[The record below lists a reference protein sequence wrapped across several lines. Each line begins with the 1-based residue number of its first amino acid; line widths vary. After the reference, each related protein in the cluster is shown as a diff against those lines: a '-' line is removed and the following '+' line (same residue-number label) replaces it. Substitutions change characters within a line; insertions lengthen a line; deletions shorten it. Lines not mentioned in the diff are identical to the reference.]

1 MFAITN
7 SAGLFGM
14 NAFSVTVEAEV
25 SKGRPNFIV
34 SGLPDMG
41 VRESCDRVRSAVNSI
56 HIPFPNGKVL
66 VNLAPA
72 DVKKSGSSFDL
83 AIFVSLMQ
91 AMGVLPDRIP
101 DSIFIGE
108 LGLHGVLHGIH
119 GVLTITMQARE
130 KGYKNIFVPIQ
141 NVKEASVTTGINVY
155 GVENVEQLIN
165 HLTGDE
171 LLKPAPPYQPEAVH
185 SILNYLD
192 MEDVKGQPKA
202 KNGIEIA
209 AAGGHNILLIGSP
222 GSGKSMLAQR
232 VPTILPDM
240 TKEEILETSNIYSV
254 AGQLN
259 EEKPLIQERP
269 FRAPHHTISS
279 AGLIGGGAIPSPGEI
294 SLAHNG
300 VLFLDELPE
309 FDRSTLEVLRQPL
322 ESRKIVISRA
332 AGTAVYPCNIM
343 LIAAMN
349 PCPCGYYGSKVRQCT
364 CSEKQVISY
373 MGKISGPLL
382 DRFDMHI
389 DVDPVKY
396 EDLASTEKAESSSS
410 IRERIERA
418 RERQAERFKN
428 TEIYS
433 NAMIPDHLLGEYCH
447 MNEAA
452 KGLLRAVHAKY
463 AVSARAFNRIQRVA
477 LSVADTLGHSEILRS
492 DLAMAVQYRGFN
504 SKYLLN

>member
-14 NAFSVTVEAEV
+14 NAFSVIVEAEI
-25 SKGRPNFIV
+25 SKGQSKFVV
-34 SGLPDMG
+34 SGLPDIG

-56 HIPFPNGKVL
+56 HIPFPKGKVL

-108 LGLHGVLHGIH
+108 LGLHGVLHQIH

-155 GVENVEQLIN
+155 GVKNVEQLIQ
-165 HLTGDE
+165 HLNGEE
-171 LLKPAPPYQPEAVH
+171 LLPPAKPYEPEATH
-185 SILNYLD
+185 NILNLLD

-202 KNGIEIA
+202 RNGIEIA

-232 VPTILPDM
+232 IPTILPDM

-254 AGQLN
+254 AGELN
-259 EEKPLIQERP
+259 QELPLIQERP

-279 AGLIGGGAIPSPGEI
+279 SGLIGGGTVPSPGEI

-322 ESRKIVISRA
+322 ESRKIVISRV

-343 LIAAMN
+343 LVAAMN
-349 PCPCGYYGSKVRQCT
+349 PCPCGYYGSKVKRCT
-364 CSEKQVISY
+364 CSERQVANY

-396 EDLASTEKAESSSS
+396 EDLASNEKAESSSVV
-410 IRERIERA
+410 RERVERA
-418 RERQAERFKN
+418 RERQAERFKG

-433 NAMIPDHLLGEYCH
+433 NSMIPDHLLAEYCH
-447 MNEAA
+447 LNETA
-452 KGLLRAVHAKY
+452 KDLLRIVHSKY
-463 AVSARAFNRIQRVA
+463 AISARAFSRIQKVA
-477 LSVADTLGHSEILRS
+477 LSVADMLGHDEIARS